1 MHIAIE
7 GIDGVGKT
15 TICKM
20 LAEKLNFK
28 FIEKP
33 LHYLFDS
40 NNEFQ
45 NYIRIRDY
53 VNVQENKVFT
63 SWFYGLGN
71 IFLYHKFKDKNI
83 ITDRHLVSNYFWSG
97 DESSQPVFDCI
108 IELIGK
114 PDYTFLLYANEEEII
129 KRLKKRDINDSDI
142 KKVQL
147 NNKALTKMK
156 KFLSNYDMK
165 HQVIDST
172 ALNQEEVLNIILKY
186 LYNDLGLEIPEK
198 REYSKNDKS

>member
-1 MHIAIE
+1 
-7 GIDGVGKT
+7 
-15 TICKM
+15 M

-40 NNEFQ
+40 DDEFQ
-45 NYIRIRDY
+45 NYYRIRDY
-53 VNVQENKVFT
+53 INVQENKIFT

-71 IFLYHKFKDKNI
+71 IFLYHKFKDENI

-108 IELIGK
+108 IKLIGK

-129 KRLKKRDINDSDI
+129 RRLKKRDINDSDI
-142 KKVQL
+142 NKVQL
-147 NNKALTKMK
+147 NNKAFRKMK
-156 KFLSNYDMK
+156 TFLSDYDMK

-172 ALNQEEVLNIILKY
+172 ELDQDEVLHIILNY
-186 LYNDLGLEIPEK
+186 LHDDVKL
-198 REYSKNDKS
+198 